1 MQPMQTT
8 GLVTAFAAGTLTTSC
23 CRAAPSMNLCAAL
36 MQSHVPSLLTSCLL
50 SDRGHTQLLMFLQM
64 HV

>member
-1 MQPMQTT
+1 
-8 GLVTAFAAGTLTTSC
+8 
-23 CRAAPSMNLCAAL
+23 MNLCAAL

-50 SDRGHTQLLMFLQM
+50 SDRGHSQLLMFLQM